1 MSEAKKQTSI
11 GRLKTVTK
19 PDGSSFNVLEI
30 TQDIELKQND
40 TIYLNDYA
48 DNIDFLVKQGI
59 VEPAVG
65 AERKA
70 NAKRTTKNGATE
82 ETRFVAMLQLSKR
95 AEKQANQAPKKSSKF

>member
-1 MSEAKKQTSI
+1 MSAKKQTSI

-40 TIYLNDYA
+40 TVYLNDYA
-48 DNIDFLVKQGI
+48 DNIDFLVKSGMI
-59 VEPAVG
+59 EAGVG

-70 NAKRTTKNGATE
+70 NAKRTTKTGTVE
-82 ETRFVAMLQLSKR
+82 ETRFVAMLQLGKR
-95 AEKQANQAPKKSSKF
+95 EEKSQETVAVKKKF